1 MKEIDEAIHADPE
14 RGSVVNYGTSTGAP
28 SGSTSDQT
36 PRETQP
42 AHDALVS
49 ADATEIEL
57 HLPQRPTSRWHRA
70 GLKKRTER
78 ILDAVMAMLLAL
90 LTIGWSW
97 TIVMQRTASA
107 AEARPHPVT
116 TATKMIAAALTNT
129 DAPSA
134 AFLVDAALNA
144 FAGARGASGALR
156 VAVQPAGQPVRA
168 DSLPDDA
175 HVVLSANGTD
185 TTAVP
190 PRAGIWRVAIAL
202 GQMMKPVS
210 NFSFISLRPF
220 SDKQRGRIG
229 SYAIGSWPAEAGRR
243 VPGPR
248 YANPQGFIEV
258 TPANQNTPV
267 SEHFKLRDFLTKG
280 QANVWPKYLVLE
292 LRLVDKLELVV
303 DDLQKRGIPVT
314 RVTVMS
320 GFRTP
325 SYNVGGGN
333 TGGRASLSRHMYG
346 DAADVFVDND
356 GNGMMDDLNRDG
368 RVDTRD
374 ARIMAEAAER
384 VERAHPEL
392 IGGVGTY
399 STCCGHG
406 PFVHIDTRG
415 YRARWT
421 GTSGG

>member
-1 MKEIDEAIHADPE
+1 VSY
-14 RGSVVNYGTSTGAP
+14 GSSTGAP
-28 SGSTSDQT
+28 GGSTSDQA
-36 PRETQP
+36 PRPSDSGP
-42 AHDALVS
+42 ASLEPT
-49 ADATEIEL
+49 DATDIEL
-57 HLPQRPTSRWHRA
+57 HLPARPTSRWHRS

-78 ILDAVMAMLLAL
+78 ILDAVMAVLLAL

-97 TIVMQRTASA
+97 TIVMQRSASA
-107 AEARPHPVT
+107 AEVRPNPVT
-116 TATKMIAAALTNT
+116 TATKMIAAALTKT

-134 AFLVDAALNA
+134 AFVLDAALNA
-144 FAGARGASGALR
+144 FAEARGRSGALR
-156 VAVQPAGQPVRA
+156 VAVQPAGQAVRA

-175 HVVLSANGTD
+175 HVVLSANGAD

-190 PRAGIWRVAIAL
+190 RQAGIWRVAIAL
-202 GQMMKPVS
+202 GQVMKPVS

-220 SDKQRGRIG
+220 TDKQRGRIG

-243 VPGPR
+243 VPGDR
-248 YANPQGFIEV
+248 YANPKGFIEV
-258 TPANQNTPV
+258 TPENQNTPV

-292 LRLVDKLELVV
+292 LRLVDKLELIV
-303 DDLQKRGIPVT
+303 DDLLKQGIPVT

-325 SYNVGGGN
+325 SYNSGGGN

-346 DAADVFVDND
+346 DASDIFVDND
-356 GNGMMDDLNRDG
+356 GNGTMDDLNRDG
-368 RVDTRD
+368 RVDVGD
-374 ARIMAEAAER
+374 ARVIAAAAER

-392 IGGVGTY
+392 IGGVGVY
-399 STCCGHG
+399 VACCGHG

>member
-1 MKEIDEAIHADPE
+1 MSY
-14 RGSVVNYGTSTGAP
+14 GSSTGTR
-28 SGSTSDQT
+28 SGSTSDRA
-36 PRETQP
+36 PRESESAP
-42 AHDALVS
+42 ASFDPT
-49 ADATEIEL
+49 DATDIEL
-57 HLPQRPTSRWHRA
+57 HLPARPTSRWHRA

-78 ILDAVMAMLLAL
+78 ILDAVMAVLLAL

-97 TIVMQRTASA
+97 TIVMQRSASA

-134 AFLVDAALNA
+134 AFVVDAALNA
-144 FAGARGASGALR
+144 FASARGRSGALR
-156 VAVQPAGQPVRA
+156 VAVQPAGQTVRA
-168 DSLPDDA
+168 DSLPEDA
-175 HVVLSANGTD
+175 HVVLSGNGGD
-185 TTAVP
+185 TTTT
-190 PRAGIWRVAIAL
+190 PRQAGIWRVAIAL

-210 NFSFISLRPF
+210 DFSFISLRPF

-229 SYAIGSWPAEAGRR
+229 SYAIGSWPAESGRR
-243 VPGPR
+243 VPSDR
-248 YANPQGFIEV
+248 YSNPKGFIEV
-258 TPANQNTPV
+258 TPANQDTPV

-280 QANVWPKYLVLE
+280 QGNVWPKYLVLE
-292 LRLVDKLELVV
+292 LGLVDKLELII
-303 DDLQKRGIPVT
+303 DDLQKQGITVN

-356 GNGMMDDLNRDG
+356 GNGTMDDLNRDG
-368 RVDTRD
+368 RVDVGDSRV
-374 ARIMAEAAER
+374 MAAAAER

-392 IGGVGTY
+392 VGGVGVY
-399 STCCGHG
+399 VACCGHG

>member
-1 MKEIDEAIHADPE
+1 M
-14 RGSVVNYGTSTGAP
+14 
-28 SGSTSDQT
+28 
-36 PRETQP
+36 
-42 AHDALVS
+42 
-49 ADATEIEL
+49 
-57 HLPQRPTSRWHRA
+57 
-70 GLKKRTER
+70 
-78 ILDAVMAMLLAL
+78 AVL
-90 LTIGWSW
+90 LTLLTVGWSW
-97 TIVMQRTASA
+97 TIVMQRSASA

-116 TATKMIAAALTNT
+116 AATKMIAAALTKT
-129 DAPSA
+129 DAPST
-134 AFLVDAALNA
+134 AFLVDAALDA
-144 FAGARGASGALR
+144 FARARGRSGALR
-156 VAVQPAGQPVRA
+156 VAVQPTGQPVRA

-175 HVVLSANGTD
+175 HLVVAANGED
-185 TTAVP
+185 TTTVP

-210 NFSFISLRPF
+210 DFNFISLRPF
-220 SDKQRGRIG
+220 SDKERGRIG
-229 SYAIGSWPAEAGRR
+229 SYVIGSWPAEAGRR
-243 VPGPR
+243 VPSGR

-258 TPANQNTPV
+258 TPENQNTQV
-267 SEHFKLRDFLTKG
+267 SEHFRLRDFLTKG

-292 LRLVDKLELVV
+292 LRLVDKLELII
-303 DDLQKRGIPVT
+303 DDLQKRGVPVT

-346 DAADVFVDND
+346 DAADIFVDND
-356 GNGMMDDLNRDG
+356 GNGTMDDLNRDG
-368 RVDTRD
+368 RVDVRD
-374 ARIMAEAAER
+374 SRVVAEAAER

-392 IGGVGTY
+392 VGGVGVY
-399 STCCGHG
+399 VACCGHG

>member
-1 MKEIDEAIHADPE
+1 M
-14 RGSVVNYGTSTGAP
+14 
-28 SGSTSDQT
+28 
-36 PRETQP
+36 
-42 AHDALVS
+42 
-49 ADATEIEL
+49 
-57 HLPQRPTSRWHRA
+57 
-70 GLKKRTER
+70 
-78 ILDAVMAMLLAL
+78 AVLLLL
-90 LTIGWSW
+90 LTLGWSW
-97 TIVMQRTASA
+97 SIVMQRSASA
-107 AEARPHPVT
+107 AERRPHPVT
-116 TATKMIAAALTNT
+116 SATRMIAAALTKT

-134 AFLVDAALNA
+134 AFLVDAALTA
-144 FAGARGASGALR
+144 FADARGRSGALR

-168 DSLPDDA
+168 DSLPEDA
-175 HVVLSANGTD
+175 HVVVTANGDD

-190 PRAGIWRVAIAL
+190 RQAGIWRVAIAL
-202 GQMMKPVS
+202 GQIMKPVS

-220 SDKQRGRIG
+220 ADKQRGRIG
-229 SYAIGSWPAEAGRR
+229 SYVIGSWPAEAGRR

-258 TPANQNTPV
+258 TPQNQQTQV
-267 SEHFKLRDFLTKG
+267 SEHFRLRDFLTKG

-292 LRLVDKLELVV
+292 LRLVDKLELTI
-303 DDLQKRGIPVT
+303 DELQKQGIPVT

-325 SYNVGGGN
+325 SYNTGGGN
-333 TGGRASLSRHMYG
+333 TGGRANLSRHMYG
-346 DAADVFVDND
+346 DAADVFVDN
-356 GNGMMDDLNRDG
+356 NGDMMMDDLNRDG

-374 ARIMAEAAER
+374 ARIMADAAER

-392 IGGVGTY
+392 IGGIGVY

>member
-1 MKEIDEAIHADPE
+1 VSY
-14 RGSVVNYGTSTGAP
+14 GSSTGGP
-28 SGSTSDQT
+28 SGSTSDHT
-36 PRETQP
+36 ESANAGESPS
-42 AHDALVS
+42 DAP
-49 ADATEIEL
+49 DATDATDIEL
-57 HLPQRPTSRWHRA
+57 YLPARPASRWHRA
-70 GLKKRTER
+70 GLEKRAER
-78 ILDAVMAMLLAL
+78 LLDGVMAVLLAL

-97 TIVMQRTASA
+97 TIVMQRSASA
-107 AEARPHPVT
+107 AELRPYPVT
-116 TATKMIAAALTNT
+116 TATRMISAALTRT

-134 AFLVDAALNA
+134 AFLLDAALNA
-144 FAGARGASGALR
+144 FAEYRGRSGALR
-156 VAVQPAGQPVRA
+156 AGLGPAGQALPV
-168 DSLPDDA
+168 DSLPAGA
-175 HVVLSANGTD
+175 HVVYSEDGEGTSP
-185 TTAVP
+185 TP
-190 PRAGIWRVAIAL
+190 PRAGIWRAAIAI
-202 GQMMKPVS
+202 GQIVKPITD
-210 NFSFISLRPF
+210 FSYIALRPF

-229 SYAIGSWPAEAGRR
+229 SYVIGSWPAEAGRR
-243 VPGPR
+243 VPGAR

-258 TPANQNTPV
+258 TPENQDTPV
-267 SEHFKLRDFLTKG
+267 SEHFRLRDFLTKG
-280 QANVWPKYLVLE
+280 QANVWPKYLVLD
-292 LRLVDKLELVV
+292 LALVDKLELMI
-303 DDLQKRGIPVT
+303 DDLQKHGIPVT

-325 SYNVGGGN
+325 TYNVGGGS

-356 GNGMMDDLNRDG
+356 GNGMMDDLNGDG

-374 ARIMAEAAER
+374 ARVMAEAAER

-392 IGGVGTY
+392 VGGVGVY

>member
-1 MKEIDEAIHADPE
+1 
-14 RGSVVNYGTSTGAP
+14 VNYGSSTGAP
-28 SGSTSDQT
+28 SRSTSDQPPQT
-36 PRETQP
+36 TEP
-42 AHDALVS
+42 AHDPPES
-49 ADATEIEL
+49 ADAADIEL

-70 GLKKRTER
+70 GLEKRTER
-78 ILDAVMAMLLAL
+78 ILDAVMAVLLAL

-107 AEARPHPVT
+107 AEVRPNPVT

-134 AFLVDAALNA
+134 AFVLDAALNA
-144 FAGARGASGALR
+144 FANARGRSGALQ
-156 VAVQPAGQPVRA
+156 VAVQPAGQAVSA

-175 HVVLSANGTD
+175 HVVLSANGAD

-190 PRAGIWRVAIAL
+190 RQAGIWRVAIAL
-202 GQMMKPVS
+202 GQVMKPVT

-220 SDKQRGRIG
+220 TDKQRGKIG
-229 SYAIGSWPAEAGRR
+229 GYAIGSWPAEAGRR
-243 VPGPR
+243 IPGDR
-248 YANPQGFIEV
+248 YANPKGFIEV
-258 TPANQNTPV
+258 TAENQNTAV

-280 QANVWPKYLVLE
+280 QGNVWPKYLVLE
-292 LRLVDKLELVV
+292 LRLVDKLELVI
-303 DDLQKRGIPVT
+303 DDLQKHGVPVS

-325 SYNVGGGN
+325 SYNAGGGN

-346 DAADVFVDND
+346 DASDIFVDND
-356 GNGMMDDLNRDG
+356 GNGTMDDLNRDG
-368 RVDTRD
+368 RVDVGD
-374 ARIMAEAAER
+374 ARVLAAAAER
-384 VERAHPEL
+384 VEQAHPEL
-392 IGGVGTY
+392 VGGVGVY
-399 STCCGHG
+399 VACCGHG

>member
-1 MKEIDEAIHADPE
+1 M
-14 RGSVVNYGTSTGAP
+14 NYGSSTSARN
-28 SGSTSDQT
+28 GSTSDQA
-36 PRETQP
+36 PRTTEPTQ
-42 AHDALVS
+42 DTLES
-49 ADATEIEL
+49 ADAADIEL
-57 HLPQRPTSRWHRA
+57 HLPQRPTSRWHRS

-78 ILDAVMAMLLAL
+78 ILDAVMAVLLAL

-97 TIVMQRTASA
+97 TIVMQRSASA
-107 AEARPHPVT
+107 AEVRPNPVT
-116 TATKMIAAALTNT
+116 TATKMIAAALTKT

-134 AFLVDAALNA
+134 AFVLDAALNA
-144 FAGARGASGALR
+144 FANSRGRSGALR
-156 VAVQPAGQPVRA
+156 VAVQPAGQAVSA

-175 HVVLSANGTD
+175 HVVLSANGDD

-190 PRAGIWRVAIAL
+190 RQAGIWRVAIAL
-202 GQMMKPVS
+202 GQVMKPVN

-220 SDKQRGRIG
+220 TDKQRGRIG

-243 VPGPR
+243 VPGDR
-248 YANPQGFIEV
+248 YANPKGFIEV
-258 TPANQNTPV
+258 TPENQNTAV

-280 QANVWPKYLVLE
+280 QTNVWPKYLVLE
-292 LRLVDKLELVV
+292 LRLVDKLELIVV
-303 DDLQKRGIPVT
+303 ELQKQGVT
-314 RVTVMS
+314 VSRVTVMS

-325 SYNVGGGN
+325 SYNAGGGN

-346 DAADVFVDND
+346 DAADIFVDND
-356 GNGMMDDLNRDG
+356 GNGTMDDLNRDG
-368 RVDTRD
+368 RVDVGDSRVI
-374 ARIMAEAAER
+374 AAAAER

-392 IGGVGTY
+392 VGGVGVY
-399 STCCGHG
+399 VACCGHG